1 VIRARL
7 SGICYSSGYNP
18 EYQADVP
25 GFLISV
31 PERGLS
37 PLFAQDG
44 RGVGI
49 VPETE
54 QARPGFDAE
63 ASTALFVGVRDFDDK
78 AIATN
83 GYSYDD
89 PDRQNGVFTAVIP
102 AG

>member
-1 VIRARL
+1 
-7 SGICYSSGYNP
+7 
-18 EYQADVP
+18 
-25 GFLISV
+25 
-31 PERGLS
+31 
-37 PLFAQDG
+37 
-44 RGVGI
+44 